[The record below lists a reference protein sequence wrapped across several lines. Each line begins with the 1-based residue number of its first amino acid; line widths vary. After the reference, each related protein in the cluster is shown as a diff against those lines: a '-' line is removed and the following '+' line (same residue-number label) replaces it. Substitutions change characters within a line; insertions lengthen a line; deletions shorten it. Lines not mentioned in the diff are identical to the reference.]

1 MRSVIA
7 LAALLMMAGCS
18 SSPKTHYYTLSVA
31 TRTPQHPIRVSSP
44 VQIVAVHIPDSLDRR
59 EMVSEIGP
67 NALDISDQDRWSAP
81 LADMTRNVLSQD
93 LATYLP
99 PGMVV
104 LPDAPAPATTAQIVV
119 SIAQFG
125 PQASGKV
132 VLVGSWSLLK
142 GNPPKP
148 VLRRDVSLEGVRPGT
163 GADADAAGMSNLLG
177 QLAQRIASTL
187 PATH

>member
-1 MRSVIA
+1 
-7 LAALLMMAGCS
+7 
-18 SSPKTHYYTLSVA
+18 
-31 TRTPQHPIRVSSP
+31 
-44 VQIVAVHIPDSLDRR
+44 
-59 EMVSEIGP
+59 MVSEIGP

-142 GNPPKP
+142 GNSAEAGSPP
-148 VLRRDVSLEGVRPGT
+148 RR
-163 GADADAAGMSNLLG
+163 LLG
-177 QLAQRIASTL
+177 RRSSWNGRGCRCRR
-187 PATH
+187 HE